1 MFYSRFSLRALFGLT
16 AVVAVGLFV
25 YARFQPGTWSSGVH
39 ASDIRS
45 ATVSGELEY
54 YGGEN
59 TWHLSRDSA
68 IELVRVLERCPLK
81 EVEGS
86 LSGCMLPGQTFF
98 MLDIEF
104 SLSRER
110 TLRVSLLGDGL
121 LDARL
126 LERERLLVDVSP
138 AHQQVIRKV
147 LAAN

>member
-1 MFYSRFSLRALFGLT
+1 MFYSRFSLRALFGIIG
-16 AVVAVGLFV
+16 VVAVGLFL
-25 YARFQPGTWSSGVH
+25 YPRFQPETWRSGLR
-39 ASDIRS
+39 ASDIQS

-59 TWHLSRDSA
+59 TWHLSRASA

-81 EVEGS
+81 EVEDS
-86 LSGCMLPGQTFF
+86 LSGCMIPGQTYF

-104 SLSRER
+104 SLSRAR
-110 TLRVSLLGDGL
+110 TLRVSLVRDEL

-126 LERERLLVDVSP
+126 LERERLLGDVSP
-138 AHQQVIRKV
+138 AHQQIIRKV

>member
-1 MFYSRFSLRALFGLT
+1 MLHYRLSLRTLFGIIG
-16 AVVAVGLFV
+16 VVAVGLFV
-25 YARFQPGTWSSGVH
+25 YPRFQPETWSSGVH

-59 TWHLSRDSA
+59 TWHLSRDNA

-81 EVEGS
+81 EDEGS
-86 LSGCMLPGQTFF
+86 LSGCILPGQMFF

-110 TLRVSLLGDGL
+110 TLRVWLVGGRL

-138 AHQQVIRKV
+138 VHQQVIRKV

>member
-16 AVVAVGLFV
+16 GVVAVGLFV
-25 YARFQPGTWSSGVH
+25 YARFQPETWSSGVH

-59 TWHLSRDSA
+59 TWHLSRDNA

-81 EVEGS
+81 EDEGS
-86 LSGCMLPGQTFF
+86 LSGCILPGQTFF

-110 TLRVSLLGDGL
+110 TLRVWLVGGRL

-138 AHQQVIRKV
+138 VHQQVIRKV